1 MRKGETLIESL
12 SLINGYKMKKIF
24 ENIVDKHSEDNLL
37 LNQVLTSVF
46 VYSREIMKIENKLI
60 NELLLPRDHPL
71 VSNSLSQISSEL
83 SFQSLIELFE
93 IAIPKNEQ
101 QTNGAVYTPDNIKDY
116 IVDQA
121 FSKFRDKLDSILIT
135 DISCGCG
142 AFLYSAAKFL
152 NRQTGRSYFEIFNQL
167 YGLDISSNSLHRA
180 KILLSLLA
188 ISEGEDHVIFNFNL
202 IEGNALN
209 YTWHNHSAVKKNGG
223 FDIVIGNPP
232 YVRAKHID
240 AVSKGLL
247 KNWQVA
253 SSGNPDLY
261 IPFFEI
267 GISILNNQGVLG
279 YITVNSFFKSV
290 NARSLRFF
298 LSKNQFPVTIINFGY
313 EQIFENRLTY
323 TCLFFIEN
331 KGNGSICYTR
341 AKGIDLESNKN
352 FTYSNILY
360 SDLDH
365 HRGWLLSK
373 SKIVSNIKKIENAG
387 PSLDKLYRIK
397 NGIATLSNDTYI
409 FKPIDEDDS
418 KYYFKK
424 VDKVYSVEKSICRDI
439 IKPNILKTEN
449 EIAKLK
455 EKIIYPYTNGISPL
469 SLMSENKLET
479 EFPLAYSYLLDYKH
493 HLAKRDKGN
502 GDYEAWFAFGRTQAL
517 NDKGLKLL
525 FPYMAKKPYFVFTD
539 NTDMLIYCGYAIFSE
554 SEEELKVLKR
564 ILESSVFDYYM
575 QQTSKPYAS
584 GYYSYAKNYV
594 KHFGVCELS
603 SSEKA
608 ELLGLKS
615 QNLVNE
621 FVMEKYDVFI

>member
-1 MRKGETLIESL
+1 
-12 SLINGYKMKKIF
+12 MKKIF
-24 ENIVDKHSEDNLL
+24 KNIVDKHSEDNHL

-46 VYSREIMKIENKLI
+46 VHSREIKNVQNKLI
-60 NELLLPRDHPL
+60 NELLLPIDHSL
-71 VSNSLSQISSEL
+71 VSHFLSQIDSEL

-93 IAIPKNEQ
+93 IVIPKNEQ
-101 QTNGAVYTPDNIKDY
+101 QTNGAVYTPDIIKDY
-116 IVDQA
+116 IVDYT
-121 FSKFRDKLDSILIT
+121 FSKFRDSLDSILIA

-142 AFLYSAAKFL
+142 AFLYSAARFI
-152 NRQTGRSYFEIFNQL
+152 NRKTGRSYFEIFKQL
-167 YGLDISSNSLHRA
+167 FGLDISSNSLHRA

-188 ISEGEDHVIFNFNL
+188 ISEGEDHSVFNFNL

-209 YTWHNHSAVKKNGG
+209 YAWANHKSVKNNGG

-240 AVSKGLL
+240 TASKYLL

-267 GISILNNQGVLG
+267 GISILNKRGVLG

-290 NARSLRFF
+290 NARSLRYF
-298 LSKNQFPVTIINFGY
+298 LSKNQFPVSIINFGH
-313 EQIFENRLTY
+313 EQIFENKLTY
-323 TCLFFIEN
+323 TCLCFVEN
-331 KGNGSICYTR
+331 KSGGSISYTR
-341 AKGIDLESNKN
+341 AKGIDLSSNKN
-352 FTYSNILY
+352 FSYSTLLY

-373 SKIVSNIKKIENAG
+373 SKIVSNINKIENAG

-397 NGIATLSNDTYI
+397 NGIATLSNDIYI
-409 FKPIDEDDS
+409 FKPIREDDS
-418 KYYFKK
+418 KFYFLKDNK
-424 VDKVYSVEKSICRDI
+424 EYSVEKSICRDI
-439 IKPNILKTEN
+439 IKPNILKTEK
-449 EIAKLK
+449 EIDRLK

-469 SLMSENKLET
+469 SLISEKKLEE
-479 EFPLAYSYLLDYKH
+479 EFPLAYNYLLDYKNQ
-493 HLAKRDKGN
+493 LAKRDKGN
-502 GDYEAWFAFGRTQAL
+502 GDYAAWFAFGRTQAL
-517 NDKGLKLL
+517 TDKGLKLL
-525 FPYMAKKPYFVFTD
+525 FPYMAKKPYFVYTD

-554 SEEELKVLKR
+554 SEDELKILKR

-594 KHFGVCELS
+594 KHFGVYELS
-603 SSEKA
+603 SSEKT
-608 ELLGLKS
+608 ELLSLKM
-615 QNLVNE
+615 QDHVNE
-621 FVMEKYDVFI
+621 FVMDKYKVFI